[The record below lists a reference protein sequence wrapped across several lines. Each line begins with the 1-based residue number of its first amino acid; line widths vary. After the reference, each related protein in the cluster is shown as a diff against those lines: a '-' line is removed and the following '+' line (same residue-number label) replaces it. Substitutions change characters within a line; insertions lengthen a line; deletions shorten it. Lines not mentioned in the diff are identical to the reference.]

1 MKNQK
6 KIKRSTLLY
15 GGVFFAAGLI
25 SFTLKLREEG
35 AEFIDAF
42 VWLALGSVLFRYVIA
57 EDRLK
62 EANAELKT
70 LKERAP

>member
-15 GGVFFAAGLI
+15 GGIFFAAGLI
-25 SFTLKLREEG
+25 SFILKLREEG
-35 AEFIDAF
+35 AEFTDAI
-42 VWLALGSVLFRYVIA
+42 VWLVLGSVIFRYVIT

-62 EANAELKT
+62 ETNAELKA